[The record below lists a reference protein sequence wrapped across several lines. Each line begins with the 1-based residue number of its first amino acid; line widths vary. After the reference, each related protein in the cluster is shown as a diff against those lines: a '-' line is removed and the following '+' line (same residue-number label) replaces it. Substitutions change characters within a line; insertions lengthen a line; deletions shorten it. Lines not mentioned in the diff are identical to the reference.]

1 MRTVVV
7 GAGPVGIVAG
17 VALSRRGHDVVLVE
31 KDEGPGPDGWDRR
44 GVMQFRHPHFFR
56 PQTRMVLEELAPDL
70 WDAVVAE
77 GGVPAIVEGMPP
89 GFSGLA
95 CRRETFE
102 RALRTA
108 AERVLPVRRGT
119 ATDVVVD
126 RGRVTGVVVDG
137 TTVDADLVLWAAG
150 RAAVLPQDDRAPLE
164 GGGCG
169 FSYVSRMYRAKP
181 GVEMPGPFP
190 EGRLHDGYLPIV
202 FPQDDRT
209 ISALVVRA
217 TDDHGLAAM
226 RHEAAWEAGMRAVP
240 FLDAWT
246 DPERWDPI
254 TPVMNGGLL
263 TNTFRSQLREDGTP
277 VAKGLLFV
285 GDSVS
290 TTNPSAGR
298 GVSIGLLQLQA
309 LLGMLDGEDV
319 SERFEQWCQDN
330 VRPWYED
337 HVFWDVS
344 LLRRMAGEDVDVEG
358 PLPSD
363 LVCAAAEQDPSMMD
377 VVGPY
382 QGMMLPP
389 SALAA
394 VEERARAVLRTGWR
408 PPYAEGPNRSE
419 LAGLISER
427 SAAEA

>member
-7 GAGPVGIVAG
+7 GAGPVGILAAVVLA
-17 VALSRRGHDVVLVE
+17 RRGHDVVLVE

-56 PQTRMVLEELAPDL
+56 PQTRMVLEELAPEL
-70 WDAVVAE
+70 WEAVLAE
-77 GGVPAIVEGMPP
+77 GGVPATVEGMPP
-89 GFSGLA
+89 GMSGLA

-102 RALRTA
+102 RALHQSA
-108 AERVLPVRRGT
+108 GHLVRRGT

-126 RGRVTGVVVDG
+126 RGKVTGVVVDG
-137 TTVDADLVLWAAG
+137 ATVDADLVVWAAG
-150 RAAVLPQDDRAPLE
+150 RSAVLPQDDRAPVE

-190 EGRLHDGYLPIV
+190 EGHLHDGYQAIM
-202 FPQDDRT
+202 FAQDDRT
-209 ISALVVRA
+209 TSALVVRP
-217 TDDHGLAAM
+217 TSDHGLAAM
-226 RHEAAWEAGMRAVP
+226 RHEAAWEAAMRAVP
-240 FLDAWT
+240 FLDRWT
-246 DPERWDPI
+246 HPERWDPI

-285 GDSVS
+285 GDAVS

-298 GVSIGLLQLQA
+298 GVSLGLLQLQA
-309 LLGMLDGEDV
+309 LLRMLDDADL
-319 SERFEQWCQDN
+319 SESFEQWCQEQI
-330 VRPWYED
+330 RPWYDD
-337 HVFWDVS
+337 HVYWDACQ
-344 LLRRMAGEDVDVEG
+344 LRRMAGEEIDVEG
-358 PLPSD
+358 KLSSD
-363 LVCAAAEQDPSMMD
+363 VIGAAAEQDPSMME
-377 VVGPY
+377 VVGAV

-389 SALAA
+389 TALAA
-394 VEERARAVLRTGWR
+394 VEEKARAVLRTGWR
-408 PPYAEGPNRSE
+408 PPYAEGPDAAE

-427 SAAEA
+427 LPAEA